1 MKRFASL
8 ATTVALAGS
17 LVGTAHA
24 ASVMYFVP
32 VSDINATYLPG
43 AKVTFATYVDLG
55 TSAFGS
61 FSVPGAVAYVT
72 SQFNKPLA
80 SSAVYDQ
87 SEDPTQPGSGAPL
100 WGLNSSVGFTTTAS
114 LIGGVKVQTI
124 QPTNGHPAI
133 PSADGLSTIAVPAG
147 TYKLAT
153 FTFTISSAASGDV
166 SVYLPTPLGYSNSA
180 NATDGAYV
188 VGVGPTMT
196 INGKDIK
203 GNALSDTLTFSKA
216 NSLTFHVAPAP
227 SSLLVVAMGAVPA
240 IGLLRRRRVAR

>member
-8 ATTVALAGS
+8 ATTAALAGS

-24 ASVMYFVP
+24 ASVIYFVP
-32 VSDINATYLPG
+32 VSDINATYKPG
-43 AKVTFATYVDLG
+43 DTVKFATYVDLG

-72 SQFNKPLA
+72 TQFSKPLA

-100 WGLNSSVGFTTTAS
+100 WGLNSSVAFTTTAS
-114 LIGGVKVQTI
+114 SIGTAKVQTI
-124 QPTNGHPAI
+124 QPTNGHPAV
-133 PSADGLSTIAVPAG
+133 PSADGTSTLAVPAG
-147 TYKLAT
+147 TYQLAT
-153 FTFTISSAASGDV
+153 FTFKISTAASGDV
-166 SVYLPTPLGYSNSA
+166 SVYLPTPAGYSNSA
-180 NATDGAYV
+180 NATDGAYQA
-188 VGVGPTMT
+188 GVGPLNL

-203 GNALSDTLTFSKA
+203 GNAISDTLTFSKA

-240 IGLLRRRRVAR
+240 IGLLRRRRATK